1 MISFGIFKHFVYH
14 YFLIGLVNGSN
25 NHSRPFE
32 KVDFDICLFTNFC
45 HQNATA
51 ALNMK
56 GKVPCCTPCSC
67 SDNCWG
73 LGNCCPDKELIGH
86 SGPELKCALAMV
98 KEPGIKEYNGYN
110 YGIPR
115 YRIVTSCPN
124 EENNKTLADKC
135 AGQNKTSVLDYTW
148 VTDESTG
155 RIFQNEYCA
164 RCHNVDRYF
173 KWQIRTTYRSVLSA
187 NFSSLPNSIH
197 APYCELM
204 VELPEDRM
212 HSADN
217 YRCYR
222 ANRAKCNITGRWQNY
237 DSDVELA
244 CRTYVSPIID
254 YSPFSTVYKNIYCY
268 YCNGLKAQQF
278 TPSCPDLYKGQRGD
292 LRTSFSALIDFTE
305 RQATGISSVC
315 DQHEIFDKFT
325 VSNRLY
331 MCACV
336 CVLNRQ

>member
-1 MISFGIFKHFVYH
+1 
-14 YFLIGLVNGSN
+14 
-25 NHSRPFE
+25 
-32 KVDFDICLFTNFC
+32 
-45 HQNATA
+45 
-51 ALNMK
+51 
-56 GKVPCCTPCSC
+56 
-67 SDNCWG
+67 
-73 LGNCCPDKELIGH
+73 
-86 SGPELKCALAMV
+86 MV

-110 YGIPR
+110 YGILR

-124 EENNKTLADKC
+124 GENNKTLADKC
-135 AGQNKTSVLDYTW
+135 ASQNKTSILDYTW

-155 RIFQNEYCA
+155 MIFQNEYCA

-173 KWQIRTTYRSVLSA
+173 KWQIRTTYRSVLSV

-197 APYCELM
+197 APYCELI

-222 ANRAKCNITGRWQNY
+222 ANRAECNITGLWQDY

-254 YSPFSTVYKNIYCY
+254 YSPFSMVYKNIYCY
-268 YCNGLKAQQF
+268 YCNGFKAQQF
-278 TPSCPDLYKGQRGD
+278 TTSCPDLYKGQRGD

-305 RQATGISSVC
+305 RQANGISSVC

-325 VSNRLY
+325 VSNRL
-331 MCACV
+331 
-336 CVLNRQ
+336 